1 MASGVY
7 KMIVQH
13 NFFEQT
19 PVRSLGWCLHMVN
32 STALEKS
39 YQKFLLS
46 GRLIS
51 RCFQAGLASGDIYT
65 GVYEMIVQQNF
76 FSTFPIFASSVIA
89 AVSAH
94 GKFHS
99 P

>member
-1 MASGVY
+1 
-7 KMIVQH
+7 
-13 NFFEQT
+13 
-19 PVRSLGWCLHMVN
+19 MVN

-76 FSTFPIFASSVIA
+76 FSIFLDFS
-89 AVSAH
+89 H
-94 GKFHS
+94 
-99 P
+99 